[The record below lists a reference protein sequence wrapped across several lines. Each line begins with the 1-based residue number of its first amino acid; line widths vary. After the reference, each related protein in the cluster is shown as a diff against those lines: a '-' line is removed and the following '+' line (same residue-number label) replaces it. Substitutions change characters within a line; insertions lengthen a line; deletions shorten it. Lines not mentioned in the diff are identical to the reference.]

1 MSKFHK
7 ALMFFI
13 IVGIWFIWGIFVV
26 KDAYGDELHP
36 SIRNYDTPLVC
47 KPVIITDGIVSIGKP
62 DTWVVLTWARLEALD
77 KNRMTFSTEDGPF
90 VIPATGYI
98 CEFAGRSSTPKPV
111 ASE

>member
-26 KDAYGDELHP
+26 RDAYGDELHP

-62 DTWVVLTWARLEALD
+62 DTWVVLTWERLVSLD
-77 KNRMTFSTEDGPF
+77 KAKLTFETEHGLF
-90 VIPATGYI
+90 AIPATGYL
-98 CEFAGRSSTPKPV
+98 CSFAGDDK
-111 ASE
+111 